1 MKLAF
6 HLSPISI
13 VKRGAKK
20 SLVYFSILVLLMQFT
35 KTLSAQ
41 SDSSLFAW
49 PEGKRAAVS
58 LSFDDARES
67 QVIVGTRLLD
77 QYGVKAT
84 FFVVPAAVERQLD
97 GWRKAVASG
106 HEIGNHSLTHPCTGN
121 FVWSRKNALEDY
133 TLEQMRTQLSDCN
146 KRIMELLNVKA
157 DVFAYPCGQ
166 KFVGKGINTK
176 SYVPLVA
183 EMFLV
188 GRGWMDEM
196 GNDPVFDN
204 FSQLTGV
211 EMDGKDFEQVLQ
223 MLEDAKKSGQWLVLA
238 GHEMG
243 EGGAQTTRLSMLQ
256 KLMEYAKDPSNGIW
270 LQPVG
275 TVAKYIQ
282 QQKKP
287 TAR

>member
-1 MKLAF
+1 MKSF
-6 HLSPISI
+6 F
-13 VKRGAKK
+13 
-20 SLVYFSILVLLMQFT
+20 Y
-35 KTLSAQ
+35 LSARNLIVIKKTWWAPFFMLAIIMQ
-41 SDSSLFAW
+41 LGEVVVAQQDASPFAW
-49 PEGKRAAVS
+49 PQGKRAAVS

-84 FFVVPAAVERQLD
+84 FFVVPSGVEKQLE
-97 GWRKAVASG
+97 GWRKAVANG

-133 TLEQMRTQLSDCN
+133 TLEQMRSQLTECN
-146 KRIMELLNVKA
+146 KRIQDLLNVKA
-157 DVFAYPCGQ
+157 EVFAYPCGQ
-166 KFVGKGINTK
+166 KYVGKGINTK

-183 EMFLV
+183 EMFLA
-188 GRGWMDEM
+188 GRGWMDEAA
-196 GNDPVFDN
+196 NDPVYDN
-204 FSQLTGV
+204 YSQLTGV
-211 EMDGKDFEQVLQ
+211 EMDGKDFDQILL

-243 EGGAQTTRLSMLQ
+243 DSGAQTTRLSMLQ
-256 KLMEYAKDPSNGIW
+256 KLMEYAQNPANGIW

-282 QQKKP
+282 QHRK
-287 TAR
+287 